1 MIEDI
6 GAMSQTAKTEI
17 PNWRLGLQLHPN
29 DATTT

>member
-6 GAMSQTAKTEI
+6 GAMKTAKTEI

-29 DATTT
+29 DAATT